1 MKIQDA
7 KTFIVGNPPPSR
19 GGPYFV
25 FVKLITDNNIAG
37 YGEVYGVPFHP
48 SKVAMLVEDVVARHV
63 IDWDPFNIERLWRII
78 YSDGYTQHPDLTT
91 SGILSGIEMAC
102 WDIVGKALA
111 QPVYNLLGGK
121 AHEKLRSYTYLYDD
135 ALDEGQT

>member
-78 YSDGYTQHPDLTT
+78 YSGWVHPASRPDNVRDIERYRDGMLGHCGKSAGTARLQLTWGE
-91 SGILSGIEMAC
+91 S
-102 WDIVGKALA
+102 
-111 QPVYNLLGGK
+111 P
-121 AHEKLRSYTYLYDD
+121 
-135 ALDEGQT
+135 